1 MNTNKNTEIL
11 DNGEEWDVVPENT
24 ILPPECEVSFWE
36 ALPFTIFAA
45 VGVIAIIG
53 SAIYRVYQFFSA

>member
-1 MNTNKNTEIL
+1 MNTKEIEIL

-24 ILPPECEVSFWE
+24 ILPTECEVSHWE

-45 VGVIAIIG
+45 ISLIGIVGG
-53 SAIYRVYQFFSA
+53 AIYRAYQFLSA